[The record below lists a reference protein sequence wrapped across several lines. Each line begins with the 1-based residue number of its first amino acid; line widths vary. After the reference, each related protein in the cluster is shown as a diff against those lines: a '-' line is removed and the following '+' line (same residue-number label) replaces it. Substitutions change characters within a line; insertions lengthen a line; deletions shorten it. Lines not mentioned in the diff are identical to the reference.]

1 MLLEIRLKQSRTP
14 KSTETIGIRFSRRR
28 RQRNVTNLRI
38 EGKEGISATILADS
52 VSSVSG
58 KRITTFELEYP
69 RLIHSEL
76 MTHRLFSRNA
86 ASSRAI
92 PIKKKIKM
100 IWNNPAMP
108 VHWGKNQP
116 GMQAKAEIQG
126 FKRSLAKF
134 AWKTASTVACIS
146 TYTLFKLGIHKQIV
160 NRILEPFERYKVV
173 LTATEYENWF
183 WLRDHE
189 DAQPEIRE
197 LAGVMN
203 EARRLSNPKTLYPGE
218 WHLPY
223 VHTQRDL
230 AGPIQYVVDGKE
242 IDLET
247 AQQVSAS
254 CCAQV
259 SYRVLNQSIEKAK
272 DIFDKLINSV
282 PVHASPTEH
291 QATPMKCFDQLSYVA
306 AGNDFEDGITHVK
319 TNNNLNECDLWS
331 GNLCSWIQYRQ
342 LIPNNVKM

>member
-1 MLLEIRLKQSRTP
+1 MVK
-14 KSTETIGIRFSRRR
+14 
-28 RQRNVTNLRI
+28 VV
-38 EGKEGISATILADS
+38 GKEGISATILADS

-69 RLIHSEL
+69 RLIHAEL

-100 IWNNPAMP
+100 IWNSPAMP

-116 GMQAKAEIQG
+116 GMQAKAELQG

-134 AWKTASTVACIS
+134 AWKTASKLACIS
-146 TYTLFKLGIHKQIV
+146 TYALFKLGIHKQIV

-173 LTATEYENWF
+173 LTATEFENWF

-197 LAGVMN
+197 LARVMSK
-203 EARRLSNPKTLYPGE
+203 AREESNPFELHPGE

-223 VHTQRDL
+223 VSTKRRDI
-230 AGPIQYVVDGKE
+230 GQHGGGSIIYKVGDEEVD
-242 IDLET
+242 LNT

-272 DIFDKLINSV
+272 DIFSKLMNSV
-282 PVHASPTEH
+282 PSHSSPTEH
-291 QATPMKCFDQLSYVA
+291 QATPMKCFDNLSYIATGV
-306 AGNDFEDGITHVK
+306 DYEDGITHTSLK
-319 TNNNLNECDLWS
+319 SDMNGCDLWS
-331 GNLCSWIQYRQ
+331 GNFCGWIQYRQ